1 MEKLEK
7 LIFPIIAA
15 VAIGAMFLVQAGTDT
30 AVAVARTIGIIL
42 GLLLVLGFVA
52 RSVIK
57 FRRATRELEEMAAEA
72 AAREEG
78 PGVP

>member
-7 LIFPIIAA
+7 LIFPIIAV

-30 AVAVARTIGIIL
+30 AVAVARIIGIVL

-57 FRRATRELEEMAAEA
+57 FRRATQELEEMAAEA
-72 AAREEG
+72 AAAEES
-78 PGVP
+78 PEAH